1 MVLAFTD
8 NDRSARSHEPH
19 GAHGAYR
26 DLAGRPIDPHAI
38 IAIHSQARFA
48 LRALLEALRARGV
61 RAAPVKGIV
70 TAGWLYSSVSE
81 RPISDVD
88 VRVAPSALGEVL
100 AIAQENR
107 WTIAKRDDVYRSL
120 EIVIEGVTFDIE
132 THFGALGMS
141 ALDTTAAIARGTRT
155 DATFGVEHRR
165 LTVHDHALL
174 LALNV
179 LKDRVGESAPWAI
192 EDLVRVACDAAFD
205 PGKLAAIAWS
215 AANASALWAIATW
228 LSESRESARWSE
240 VARAIGRVPREGY
253 AKRVRAKLE
262 RATSDSALDRA
273 ERRVLGRSASDRIE
287 QRAIALA
294 TMGRWG
300 ARRWW
305 AR

>member
-1 MVLAFTD
+1 MAFTD
-8 NDRSARSHEPH
+8 NDRGARANEPH

-38 IAIHSQARFA
+38 VAIHSQARFA
-48 LRALLEALRARGV
+48 LRVLLEALRARRV
-61 RAAPVKGIV
+61 LAAPVKGIV
-70 TAGWLYSSVSE
+70 TAGWLYPSVSE

-88 VRVAPSALGEVL
+88 VRVAPSALDLVL
-100 AIAQENR
+100 AIAKQNR
-107 WTIAKRDDVYRSL
+107 WTIAKNDDVYRSL

-141 ALDTTAAIARGTRT
+141 SLDTTAALARGTRT
-155 DATFGVEHRR
+155 TETFGVEHCR

-179 LKDRVGESAPWAI
+179 LKDRVGESAPWAV
-192 EDLVRVACDAAFD
+192 EDLVRVAREPTFD
-205 PGKLAAIAWS
+205 PDKLAAIAWS

-228 LSESRESARWSE
+228 LSETRASAPWGD
-240 VARAIGRVPREGY
+240 VARAIGSVPREAY
-253 AKRVRAKLE
+253 ATRVREKLAKASS
-262 RATSDSALDRA
+262 RTALDRA

-287 QRAIALA
+287 QRAKALA

-300 ARRWW
+300 ARRLLAW
-305 AR
+305 